1 MSRYRRSQ
9 IGHLRPFISQNTHVR
24 NDRSQGAA
32 DVARC
37 RKRGER
43 SPSRLPKMG
52 DATQHEQLIERQLVK
67 ESKWRYRPTAAG
79 RLSAKQTFNESGLI
93 DDRGEQRQP
102 CDQSATRPHWIT
114 SSARSSTDCGIVMP
128 SAFAVFMLITRSNL
142 VGCRTGKSAG
152 LAPLRIRPVYTPA
165 WRCTSGRL
173 TP

>member
-1 MSRYRRSQ
+1 MSADPSRDHLVDYWKSSHATPARRIWTPPGSDRLWPSRDCRRS
-9 IGHLRPFISQNTHVR
+9 GLAALKLPFANYGT
-24 NDRSQGAA
+24 
-32 DVARC
+32 
-37 RKRGER
+37 
-43 SPSRLPKMG
+43 
-52 DATQHEQLIERQLVK
+52 
-67 ESKWRYRPTAAG
+67 RPTAAG

-102 CDQSATRPHWIT
+102 FDQSATRPHWIT